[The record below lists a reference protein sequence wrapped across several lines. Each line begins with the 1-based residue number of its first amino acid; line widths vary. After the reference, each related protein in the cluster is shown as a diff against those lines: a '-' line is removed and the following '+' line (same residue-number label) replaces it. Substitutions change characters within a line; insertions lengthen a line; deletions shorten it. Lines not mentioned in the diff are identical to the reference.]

1 MASVHRLQ
9 LSERRSYLS
18 GMRPWLLLFAL
29 SELVSAAAQTSPAAP
44 AHIDGEPIS
53 PGTVAVPM
61 AADTNQVFTVLEK
74 NAEFPGGQAA
84 MMEYLRKNIHYPEEE
99 KEAEIEGK
107 VFLQFVVRRDG
118 SVSDV
123 RVLRGVP
130 GGTGLDR
137 EAIRAVKSMPRWSP
151 GEMNGAQVN
160 AQVSLPIMFKL

>member
-1 MASVHRLQ
+1 
-9 LSERRSYLS
+9 
-18 GMRPWLLLFAL
+18 
-29 SELVSAAAQTSPAAP
+29 
-44 AHIDGEPIS
+44 
-53 PGTVAVPM
+53 
-61 AADTNQVFTVLEK
+61 
-74 NAEFPGGQAA
+74 